1 MQKIDINVILKL
13 PTPKKLIILGAIWL
27 VVVVVFYFLLYG
39 AKMSEK
45 SELTVK
51 LAGLKKTVAEKQ
63 QMANNVPRLKKEREE
78 LTAQLSMALAQL
90 PNEKEIA
97 NLLQNIS
104 DAAKSSRLEILTFKP
119 GKEAPKG
126 FYAEVTIDMKVEGRY
141 ANLVA
146 FYERVA
152 GLPRIVNI
160 SRLTVTSGKEV
171 RGEIMMSAN
180 FIATTFKFLPQAAE
194 AKK

>member
-1 MQKIDINVILKL
+1 MKL
-13 PTPKKLIILGAIWL
+13 PTAKKLIILGAVWL
-27 VVVVVFYFLLYG
+27 VVVAVFYFLLYG
-39 AKMSEK
+39 AKIAEK
-45 SELTVK
+45 SDLTVK
-51 LAGLKKTVAEKQ
+51 LTGLKKTVAEKQ

-78 LTAQLSMALAQL
+78 LIAQLALALAQL

-97 NLLQNIS
+97 NLLESIS
-104 DAAKSSRLEILTFKP
+104 DAAKSSRLDILTFKP

-126 FYAEVTIDMKVEGRY
+126 FYAEVTIDMKVEGGY
-141 ANLVA
+141 TNLIA
-146 FYERVA
+146 FYEKVA

-171 RGEIMMSAN
+171 RGDILMSAN

-194 AKK
+194 AKNTEAKK